1 MHMKWVQKRRDEM
14 RQKRIHCVN
23 EMDANEMS
31 AKKREM
37 SAKKREMNA
46 YKVSANKREMSA

>member
-1 MHMKWVQKRRDEM
+1 MKWVQKRRDEM